1 MFNNLETKFILT
13 LDGGEMGGGGSEFVP
28 SNTIT
33 SCLISSAVMPVAASL
48 SATKRY
54 FSCFAFFF
62 SILSANGLV
71 ARKATAAALT
81 RLDEF
86 VLAAN

>member
-1 MFNNLETKFILT
+1 MFRTGRLIFNNSEKIIVLT
-13 LDGGEMGGGGSEFVP
+13 LEGGEMGGGGSEVVP

-33 SCLISSAVMPVAASL
+33 SFLISSTEMPVAASP

-62 SILSANGLV
+62 SILSAE
-71 ARKATAAALT
+71 R
-81 RLDEF
+81 
-86 VLAAN
+86 AN

>member
-1 MFNNLETKFILT
+1 VICVIRRGMALLFNNLETKFLLT
-13 LDGGEMGGGGSEFVP
+13 VDGGEMGGDGLEIVP

-33 SCLISSAVMPVAASL
+33 CCLISSAVMPVAAGL

-62 SILSANGLV
+62 SILSAKR
-71 ARKATAAALT
+71 A
-81 RLDEF
+81 D
-86 VLAAN
+86 